1 MVIGYAAYNTTINI
15 YGNGKLAE
23 NLSDFKVYLSN
34 IKVNGKEVSGINN
47 TKDGFTINDINGT
60 LEYEITNDSTEYD
73 TESYLEC
80 VKEDENVGKS
90 WNFDYTGT
98 IQNFLTPAD
107 GRYKL
112 ETWGAQGGDGTYP
125 SSSSAI
131 GGYGGY
137 SVGTYSLI
145 KNAKLFIL
153 IGGKGTSGVMP
164 ANSSAT
170 NTVSTG
176 GFNGGGNGSNAYDGQ
191 YFYGTGGGGGATNI
205 SYNND
210 LLKNGSSGAVLIAS
224 GGGGGGS
231 LSWSQN
237 EGYNKYV
244 GGSGGGYIGGN
255 GTGWPNYS
263 YGIGGT
269 QSLVSNVA
277 YAGLFGAGGDGATG
291 GAGGGSGYYGGTG
304 SRTWTSAGGG
314 SGYIGNSLLT
324 EKSMYC
330 YNCQESSEEST
341 KTISTTCTSA
351 TPASACT
358 KSGNG
363 YARITLISS
372 PTSITTDKITISAQ
386 ESTSQ
391 DLKNVNGKILT
402 CKLKVNKISRTE
414 KKEYTGPTEWTFDY
428 TGGEQTLTAPTTGTY
443 KLEVWGA
450 QGGENANKF
459 AGAAGAYSSGE
470 ITLMKGQKF
479 YIYVG
484 GKNGY
489 NGGGSPSTQ
498 AYPANIGGYGGGAT
512 DIRLINGTWN
522 NFESLKSRI
531 MVAGGGGGAGGTAH
545 TGTEYQVEPTVTGY
559 GLNGNGGISHCTSSN
574 CGGLG
579 GDDLAGFG
587 AGANG
592 DTQSLVTR
600 GDVSDKSHLIG
611 ENGKNGTF
619 GIGGTGGSSGVYYYN
634 LSSYKNVYSGGSGAG
649 GGGGYF
655 GGGGGAG
662 SNGWWGDRG
671 GSGGGGSSFVSG
683 NTSSKAI
690 SSDSTANNI
699 IYLSSSVHYSGLYF
713 DNSKMLSGNESIPSH
728 DGASSTKGNKGN
740 GYARITLIS
749 Y

>member
-34 IKVNGKEVSGINN
+34 LKVNGKEVSGINN
-47 TKDGFTINDINGT
+47 TKDEFTINDINGD
-60 LEYEITNDSTEYD
+60 ISVDVVNDSTEYD
-73 TESYLEC
+73 AESYLEC
-80 VKEDENVGKS
+80 VKEDENVGKV
-90 WNFDYTGT
+90 WNFDYTGS
-98 IQNFLTPAD
+98 IQNFLAPAD

-145 KNAKLFIL
+145 KNVKLFIL

-205 SYNND
+205 SHNND

-314 SGYIGNSLLT
+314 SGYIGNTLLT

-330 YNCQESSEEST
+330 YNCQESSET
-341 KTISTTCTSA
+341 DTRTIKTSCINSSPTENCA
-351 TPASACT
+351 
-358 KSGNG
+358 KQGNG
-363 YARITLISS
+363 YARITLTSS
-372 PTSITTDKITISAQ
+372 STSTTTDKVTISAQ

-391 DLKNVNGKILT
+391 NLKNITGKTLT

-428 TGGEQTLTAPTTGTY
+428 IGGEQTFTALATGTY
-443 KLEVWGA
+443 KLETWGA
-450 QGGENANKF
+450 QGGSRN
-459 AGAAGAYSSGE
+459 GYIGGYGGYSIGT
-470 ITLMKGQKF
+470 ITLSKNQNL
-479 YIYVG
+479 YINVG
-484 GKNGY
+484 GNGTTKIGGY
-489 NGGGSPSTQ
+489 NGGGNRPSGDTTGWY
-498 AYPANIGGYGGGAT
+498 AGSGGGAT
-512 DIRLINGTWN
+512 HIATVSGLLSTLENSKFDILIV
-522 NFESLKSRI
+522 S
-531 MVAGGGGGAGGTAH
+531 GGGGGA
-545 TGTEYQVEPTVTGY
+545 
-559 GLNGNGGISHCTSSN
+559 TSSSTYN
-574 CGGLG
+574 
-579 GDDLAGFG
+579 
-587 AGANG
+587 AN
-592 DTQSLVTR
+592 
-600 GDVSDKSHLIG
+600 
-611 ENGKNGTF
+611 
-619 GIGGTGGSSGVYYYN
+619 
-634 LSSYKNVYSGGSGAG
+634 
-649 GGGGYF
+649 
-655 GGGGGAG
+655 
-662 SNGWWGDRG
+662 G
-671 GSGGGGSSFVSG
+671 GSGGGYMGSTIKGPTGGTQTFAGTNAKGGITGSFG
-683 NTSSKAI
+683 KGA
-690 SSDSTANNI
+690 DSTNEGAGGSGFFGGGSGLHPDI
-699 IYLSSSVHYSGLYF
+699 GYSGAGGSGYIG
-713 DNSKMLSGNESIPSH
+713 NSLLTEKSMYCYNCQESSEE
-728 DGASSTKGNKGN
+728 STKTASTTCTSATPKANCAKQGN
-740 GYARITLIS
+740 GYAKITLIS

>member
-1 MVIGYAAYNTTINI
+1 MKKTTILIIVVLFMVIGYAAYNTTINI

-34 IKVNGKEVSGINN
+34 LKVNGKEVSGINN
-47 TKDGFTINDINGT
+47 TKDGFTINDLENGVID
-60 LEYEITNDSTEYD
+60 YEITNDSTEYD

-80 VKEDENVGKS
+80 VKEDENVGKV
-90 WNFDYTGT
+90 WNFDYTGS
-98 IQNFLTPAD
+98 IQNFLAPAD

-145 KNAKLFIL
+145 KNVKLFIL

-205 SYNND
+205 SHNND

-314 SGYIGNSLLT
+314 SGYIGNTLLT

-330 YNCQESSEEST
+330 YNCQESSET
-341 KTISTTCTSA
+341 DTRTIKTSCINSSPTENCA
-351 TPASACT
+351 
-358 KSGNG
+358 KQGNG
-363 YARITLISS
+363 YARITLTSS
-372 PTSITTDKITISAQ
+372 STSTTTDKVTISAQ

-391 DLKNVNGKILT
+391 NLKNITGKTLT

-428 TGGEQTLTAPTTGTY
+428 IGGEQTFTALATGTY
-443 KLEVWGA
+443 KLETWGA
-450 QGGENANKF
+450 QGGSRN
-459 AGAAGAYSSGE
+459 GYIGGYGGYSIGT
-470 ITLMKGQKF
+470 ITLSKNQNL
-479 YIYVG
+479 YINVG
-484 GKNGY
+484 GNGTTKIGGY
-489 NGGGSPSTQ
+489 NGGGNRPSGDTTGWY
-498 AYPANIGGYGGGAT
+498 AGSGGGAT
-512 DIRLINGTWN
+512 HIATVSGLLSTLENSKFDILIV
-522 NFESLKSRI
+522 S
-531 MVAGGGGGAGGTAH
+531 GGGGGA
-545 TGTEYQVEPTVTGY
+545 
-559 GLNGNGGISHCTSSN
+559 TSSSTYN
-574 CGGLG
+574 
-579 GDDLAGFG
+579 
-587 AGANG
+587 AN
-592 DTQSLVTR
+592 
-600 GDVSDKSHLIG
+600 
-611 ENGKNGTF
+611 
-619 GIGGTGGSSGVYYYN
+619 
-634 LSSYKNVYSGGSGAG
+634 
-649 GGGGYF
+649 
-655 GGGGGAG
+655 
-662 SNGWWGDRG
+662 G
-671 GSGGGGSSFVSG
+671 GSGGGYMGSTIKGPTGGTQTFAGTNAKGGITGSFG
-683 NTSSKAI
+683 KGA
-690 SSDSTANNI
+690 DSTNEGAGGSGFFGGGSGLHPDI
-699 IYLSSSVHYSGLYF
+699 GYSGAGGSGYIG
-713 DNSKMLSGNESIPSH
+713 NSLLTEKSMYCYNCQESSEE
-728 DGASSTKGNKGN
+728 STKTASTTCTSATPKANCAKQGN
-740 GYARITLIS
+740 GYAKITLIS

>member
-1 MVIGYAAYNTTINI
+1 MKKTTILIIVVLFMVIGYAAYNTTINI

-23 NLSDFKVYLSN
+23 NLSDFKVYLSSL
-34 IKVNGKEVSGINN
+34 KVNGKEVSGINN
-47 TKDGFTINDINGT
+47 TKDGFTINDINDT

-210 LLKNGSSGAVLIAS
+210 FLKNGSSGAVLIAS

-291 GAGGGSGYYGGTG
+291 GSGGGSGYYGGTG
-304 SRTWTSAGGG
+304 SRTWASAGGG
-314 SGYIGNSLLT
+314 SGYIGNTLLT

-330 YNCQESSEEST
+330 YNCQESSET
-341 KTISTTCTSA
+341 DTRTIKTSCVNSSPTENCA
-351 TPASACT
+351 
-358 KSGNG
+358 KQGNG

-428 TGGEQTLTAPTTGTY
+428 TGGEQTFTAPVTGTY
-443 KLEVWGA
+443 KIETWGA
-450 QGGENANKF
+450 QGGYAQTSEAFGGYGGYSFGQIALNKDDMLY
-459 AGAAGAYSSGE
+459 A
-470 ITLMKGQKF
+470 I
-479 YIYVG
+479 VG
-484 GKNGY
+484 GKGEDGLDYSISKVYEGGY
-489 NGGGSPSTQ
+489 NGGGNAKSDAATVWG
-498 AYPANIGGYGGGAT
+498 AGGGAT
-512 DIRLINGTWN
+512 SIQKSLINDGQ
-522 NFESLKSRI
+522 LKNYLNDISE
-531 MVAGGGGGAGGTAH
+531 VLVVAAGGGGGGWHYKA
-545 TGTEYQVEPTVTGY
+545 Y
-559 GLNGNGGISHCTSSN
+559 LSN
-574 CGGLG
+574 P
-579 GDDLAGFG
+579 
-587 AGANG
+587 
-592 DTQSLVTR
+592 
-600 GDVSDKSHLIG
+600 KSPFNPHP
-611 ENGKNGTF
+611 
-619 GIGGTGGSSGVYYYN
+619 
-634 LSSYKNVYSGGSGAG
+634 
-649 GGGGYF
+649 
-655 GGGGGAG
+655 
-662 SNGWWGDRG
+662 G
-671 GSGGGGSSFVSG
+671 GSGGGYIGSNGVTEIDSLATGGSQTKYGTNGNANRVISNAGFGYGGNYEGNQNASGGGSGFYGGGSAYYNGSSGAGGSG
-683 NTSSKAI
+683 YIGNSLLTEKSMYCYNCTESTEENTKTI
-690 SSDSTANNI
+690 STTCTNSTPTENCA
-699 IYLSSSVHYSGLYF
+699 
-713 DNSKMLSGNESIPSH
+713 K
-728 DGASSTKGNKGN
+728 KGN